1 MCLNSTLYGVM
12 AVDGAMAEYLAVPD
26 KLLFTLPDSVSYNV
40 GAMTEPFAVA
50 HGALKKVG
58 SLTGKTVL
66 IVGMGTIG
74 QCLLQLV
81 KLQNPKQIIVS
92 DLSETRLNLAR
103 ELGADSSINPGKE
116 DYLEAVRKLTDG
128 EMVDVAIEAVGIAP
142 TVNQAI
148 KSLKKMGVCLWVG
161 NSAHGIEIDMQEIV
175 TRALTIFGTYIYTHA
190 EFAEV
195 IGIMETGSLSA
206 EKLVS
211 KVISLEEGVDA
222 FRDLHEQPDK
232 FIKVIINPTL

>member
-1 MCLNSTLYGVM
+1 
-12 AVDGAMAEYLAVPD
+12 
-26 KLLFTLPDSVSYNV
+26 
-40 GAMTEPFAVA
+40 
-50 HGALKKVG
+50 
-58 SLTGKTVL
+58 
-66 IVGMGTIG
+66 MGTIG